1 MNTLARHAHL
11 HLVSVATALFIALW
25 FRPASQVLTHFQ
37 TISVHTW
44 VSIGLGLSVFLLI
57 ISIWWWY
64 ALILTQVASS
74 NLTNFIIDFVT
85 LLVCG
90 VGFDF
95 WFTDKKIFIFA
106 FFVGSFLIATR
117 FLIAIR
123 FCDASGQP
131 VNGSLKEALKGGYR
145 SSAFITVLLAV
156 GIAIAIFWHDD
167 LTDHPYLLE
176 AAVAALSLY
185 ALAVTGYESC
195 RLSKQL

>member
-1 MNTLARHAHL
+1 
-11 HLVSVATALFIALW
+11 VD
-25 FRPASQVLTHFQ
+25 
-37 TISVHTW
+37 TW
-44 VSIGLGLSVFLLI
+44 ISIGLGLSVFLLI

-74 NLTNFIIDFVT
+74 NLTNFILDFVT

-106 FFVGSFLIATR
+106 FFIGSFLIATR
-117 FLIAIR
+117 FLIAVR
-123 FCDASGQP
+123 FLNASKQP
-131 VNGSLKEALKGGYR
+131 VNGPLKEALKRLKEALKGGFR
-145 SSAFITVLLAV
+145 ASAFITVLLAV
-156 GIAIAIFWHDD
+156 GIAIAVFWHDD
-167 LTDHPYLLE
+167 LTEHPYLLE

-195 RLSKQL
+195 RLSKPLGQ